1 MSLKKRGASL
11 LVGAGAITA
20 LVATSGTA
28 HAADPVEPGGID
40 PSLTTVNLLNINDF
54 HGRIDTDGTGASG
67 KAFACTVVETRAQ
80 LGEDSTALLSAG
92 DNIGASPFTS
102 ASQEDLPTI
111 QFLNTLGLEAS
122 AVGNH
127 EFDRGFS
134 DLTGRVSQAAD
145 FDLLGA
151 NVYERGTTTPAL
163 DEYSIVEVG
172 GLKVGVVGA
181 VTQQTPSLVSPQGV
195 SGLDFGDPV
204 EAVNR
209 VAAQL
214 KDGDATNGEADIVVA
229 EYHEGATEGDD
240 LTTLDAQVAAGGAFA
255 DIVNDTAGEV
265 DAIFTGHT
273 HKGYAWDA
281 PAPDGGTRPIIQSN
295 SYGDTLGQLQLG
307 FDEETGEVTQY
318 SATNVEVAD
327 PTDTCASNPTY
338 ASASAIVDEAVASA
352 GELGKKVIGTVSDDI
367 TTAHNDGA
375 RDNRQREST
384 LGNLTADIWLDALNQ
399 PGRGGADIGIM
410 NPGGLRDELLY
421 EPTGDEEPGEV
432 TYAEAASINPF
443 ANTLMTVDLT
453 GAQVVTLLEQQWQP
467 EGSSRPFL
475 KLGLSDNVTYTYDPD
490 AAAGSR
496 ISSVSID
503 GEPLDESATY
513 TIASG
518 SFLIG
523 GGDNFTVL
531 AEGSNAKDTG
541 LIDTDAFVN
550 YFGARDEVSPDHRKQ
565 AVAITD
571 QPSELTAGDEVSFTA
586 SGFDLTSLG
595 SPTNSEVE
603 VFVGDDSVGT
613 FPITA
618 GLIQGVPTRNGTAD
632 ISFTVPEQATAP
644 AGIAAADDGTAS
656 QVRLVASPSDT
667 EVSFPVTI
675 TADEPTSTTTD
686 PTTSTS
692 DPTTSTSSDPST
704 STSTSTSTS
713 GTGTSTGTPTATST
727 SGTAPSTDDD
737 VTGPV
742 VETDDTTPGPG
753 AGVVGSGLGLLLA
766 AGAAL
771 AIAGARRTAG
781 RRH

>member
-1 MSLKKRGASL
+1 M
-11 LVGAGAITA
+11 
-20 LVATSGTA
+20 
-28 HAADPVEPGGID
+28 
-40 PSLTTVNLLNINDF
+40 
-54 HGRIDTDGTGASG
+54 
-67 KAFACTVVETRAQ
+67 
-80 LGEDSTALLSAG
+80 
-92 DNIGASPFTS
+92 
-102 ASQEDLPTI
+102 
-111 QFLNTLGLEAS
+111 
-122 AVGNH
+122 
-127 EFDRGFS
+127 
-134 DLTGRVSQAAD
+134 
-145 FDLLGA
+145 
-151 NVYERGTTTPAL
+151 
-163 DEYSIVEVG
+163 
-172 GLKVGVVGA
+172 
-181 VTQQTPSLVSPQGV
+181 
-195 SGLDFGDPV
+195 
-204 EAVNR
+204 
-209 VAAQL
+209 
-214 KDGDATNGEADIVVA
+214 
-229 EYHEGATEGDD
+229 
-240 LTTLDAQVAAGGAFA
+240 
-255 DIVNDTAGEV
+255 
-265 DAIFTGHT
+265 
-273 HKGYAWDA
+273 
-281 PAPDGGTRPIIQSN
+281 
-295 SYGDTLGQLQLG
+295 
-307 FDEETGEVTQY
+307 
-318 SATNVEVAD
+318 
-327 PTDTCASNPTY
+327 
-338 ASASAIVDEAVASA
+338 
-352 GELGKKVIGTVSDDI
+352 
-367 TTAHNDGA
+367 
-375 RDNRQREST
+375 
-384 LGNLTADIWLDALNQ
+384 
-399 PGRGGADIGIM
+399 
-410 NPGGLRDELLY
+410 
-421 EPTGDEEPGEV
+421 
-432 TYAEAASINPF
+432 
-443 ANTLMTVDLT
+443 
-453 GAQVVTLLEQQWQP
+453 
-467 EGSSRPFL
+467 
-475 KLGLSDNVTYTYDPD
+475 
-490 AAAGSR
+490 
-496 ISSVSID
+496 SID
-503 GEPLDESATY
+503 GEPLDEGATY

-644 AGIAAADDGTAS
+644 AGSAADDDGTAS

-704 STSTSTSTS
+704 STSTSTS

-727 SGTAPSTDDD
+727 SGTAPGTDDD